1 MSQIIKQLSNRLSYS
16 YRHHDY
22 YRWIG
27 PEDGYYSD
35 GTRKGMNHYVYTYPL
50 YNAII
55 DYIMLDVLKMDYT
68 WNYSTGE
75 FGGWSKYW
83 NLDSLFK
90 KKE

>member
-1 MSQIIKQLSNRLSYS
+1 MKQLLKRLSYS

-22 YRWIG
+22 YKWIG
-27 PEDGYYSD
+27 PEDGYNSD
-35 GTRKGMNHYVYTYPL
+35 GTRKGVEHFVYTDPW

-55 DYIMLDVLKMDYT
+55 DCIMLDVLKMDYT
-68 WNYSTGE
+68 WRYYTGI
-75 FGGWSKYW
+75 FSGWSKCW